1 MSALRGAEAVA
12 TDIRYGTPLSSKVD
26 VRHGDYGAL
35 ADAGVVLITG
45 RQREKGRRTDRSDPQ
60 GRLRLLEKNAAIYRD
75 VVPQSLQHSTALASV
90 LGRQSAYS

>member
-1 MSALRGAEAVA
+1 MSALRGAEAEA

-26 VRHGDYGAL
+26 VRDGDYDAL
-35 ADAGVVLITG
+35 ADAGVVLIVSVK
-45 RQREKGRRTDRSDPQ
+45 KGGAADRCDPQ

>member
-1 MSALRGAEAVA
+1 MARRFHLRPMS
-12 TDIRYGTPLSSKVD
+12 GTVITT
-26 VRHGDYGAL
+26 L
-35 ADAGVVLITG
+35 ADAGVVLIVN
-45 RQREKGRRTDRSDPQ
+45 EKKGGATDRSDPQ